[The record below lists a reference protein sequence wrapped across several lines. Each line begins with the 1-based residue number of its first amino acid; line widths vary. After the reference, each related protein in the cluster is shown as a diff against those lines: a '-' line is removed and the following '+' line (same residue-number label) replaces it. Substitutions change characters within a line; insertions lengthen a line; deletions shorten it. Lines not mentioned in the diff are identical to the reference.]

1 MASGCGCGG
10 GSGGGGCG
18 SSAKAPLVVNVE
30 PPESVARE
38 PVQMEPVQEEPLQ
51 VGPAVA
57 NETPQL
63 IASSEQEWPI
73 ISVNGV
79 SVTPQAMAQEL
90 QYHPAES
97 REDAV
102 YQAARA
108 LVIRELLQQRIAELG
123 VTLQVGAGENEE
135 EAATRLLLEREVQ
148 VPQCDEAT
156 CLRYYENNR
165 ARFHSAPLLAVRHI
179 LLECAPDDAE
189 GRSLARVQAERLL
202 ERLDQLPGSFAQL
215 ALQYS
220 ACPSKEQGGS
230 LGQISKG
237 QTVPELERQ
246 LFGLPAGRVGKPL
259 ESRYGWHVISVD
271 QRIEGQALPY
281 EAVATAIRT
290 QLQQGVWQK
299 ALVQYL
305 QTLIGAA
312 DIRGIELQGADS
324 PLVQ

>member
-18 SSAKAPLVVNVE
+18 SSEKMPPVVDVE
-30 PPESVARE
+30 PVGAVQFEPAQAGPVAE
-38 PVQMEPVQEEPLQ
+38 DE
-51 VGPAVA
+51 A
-57 NETPQL
+57 PQL

-79 SVTPQAMAQEL
+79 SITPQAMAQEL
-90 QYHPAES
+90 QYHPADS
-97 REDAV
+97 REEAV

-123 VTLQVGAGENEE
+123 LALQVGAGENEE

-156 CLRYYENNR
+156 CLRYYESNR

-189 GRSLARVQAERLL
+189 ARSLAHVQAELLL
-202 ERLDQLPGSFAQL
+202 ERLDQFPGSFAEL
-215 ALQYS
+215 ALKYS

-246 LFGLPAGRVGKPL
+246 LFTLPAGLASKPL
-259 ESRYGWHVISVD
+259 ESRYGWHVISID
-271 QRIEGQALPY
+271 QRIDGQPLPY

-312 DIRGIELQGADS
+312 DIRGIHLQGADS

>member
-1 MASGCGCGG
+1 MSGGCGCGG
-10 GSGGGGCG
+10 GKGGSGGCG
-18 SSAKAPLVVNVE
+18 SSTQASAPAPADVVAPGAVQFEALAPE
-30 PPESVARE
+30 PAGTDEA
-38 PVQMEPVQEEPLQ
+38 
-51 VGPAVA
+51 PA
-57 NETPQL
+57 QL

-73 ISVNGV
+73 ISVNAV
-79 SVTPQAMAQEL
+79 SISPQALAQEL

-97 REDAV
+97 REEAL

-123 VTLQVGAGENEE
+123 LALQVGAGENEE

-156 CLRYYENNR
+156 CLRYYDNNR
-165 ARFHSAPLLAVRHI
+165 DRFHSAPLLAVRHI

-189 GRSLARVQAERLL
+189 ARVLARDQAETLLQRL
-202 ERLDQLPGSFAQL
+202 EDVPGSFAEL
-215 ALQYS
+215 AVSYS
-220 ACPSKEQGGS
+220 ACPSKAQGGS

-237 QTVPELERQ
+237 QTVPEFERQ
-246 LFGLPAGRVGKPL
+246 LFTLAPGLAGKPL
-259 ESRYGWHVISVD
+259 ESRYGWHVVSVD
-271 QRIEGQALPY
+271 QRIEGQPLPY
-281 EAVATAIRT
+281 EAVSTAIRT

-312 DIRGIELQGADS
+312 DIRGIRLQGADS

>member
-10 GSGGGGCG
+10 GNGGSGGCG
-18 SSAKAPLVVNVE
+18 SSAKAAPVTPPLSDIE
-30 PPESVARE
+30 PAGAVQFEPAQTGPVAG
-38 PVQMEPVQEEPLQ
+38 EEA
-51 VGPAVA
+51 PA
-57 NETPQL
+57 QL

-79 SVTPQAMAQEL
+79 SITPQAMAQEL

-123 VTLQVGAGENEE
+123 LALQVGAGENEE

-156 CLRYYENNR
+156 CLRYYESNR

-189 GRSLARVQAERLL
+189 ARDQAHGQAETLL
-202 ERLDQLPGSFAQL
+202 QRLDEYPGSFAEL
-215 ALQYS
+215 ALNHS
-220 ACPSKEQGGS
+220 ACPSKAQGGS

-246 LFGLPAGRVGKPL
+246 LFALPAGLVGKPL
-259 ESRYGWHVISVD
+259 ESRYGWHVISID
-271 QRIEGQALPY
+271 QRVEGQPLPY

-312 DIRGIELQGADS
+312 DIRGIHLQGADS

>member
-10 GSGGGGCG
+10 SNGGGGGCG
-18 SSAKAPLVVNVE
+18 SSTVVDSTVIEAGPGALAVEIE
-30 PPESVARE
+30 PPV
-38 PVQMEPVQEEPLQ
+38 
-51 VGPAVA
+51 
-57 NETPQL
+57 QL

-73 ISVNGV
+73 ISVNAV
-79 SVTPQAMAQEL
+79 PISPEALAQEL
-90 QYHPAES
+90 QYHPAAD
-97 REDAV
+97 REEAI
-102 YQAARA
+102 YMASRA
-108 LVIRELLQQRIAELG
+108 LVIRELMQQRIAELG
-123 VTLQVGAGENEE
+123 LSVQVGAGEHQE

-148 VPQCDEAT
+148 VPICDEAT
-156 CLRYYENNR
+156 CQRYYDSNR
-165 ARFHSAPLLAVRHI
+165 GRFHSAPLLAVRHI

-189 GRSLARVQAERLL
+189 ARSLALVQAEILHERLL
-202 ERLDQLPGSFAQL
+202 QFPEQFAEL
-215 ALQYS
+215 AQKYS
-220 ACPSKEQGGS
+220 ACPSKAQGGE

-246 LFGLPAGRVGKPL
+246 LFTLAPGLALKPL
-259 ESRYGWHVISVD
+259 ESRYGWHLVSVD

-312 DIRGIELQGADS
+312 DIRGIRLQGADS

>member
-10 GSGGGGCG
+10 SGGGSGGCG
-18 SSAKAPLVVNVE
+18 SSAKAAPVSAPVADVE
-30 PPESVARE
+30 PAGAVQFEPAQAE
-38 PVQMEPVQEEPLQ
+38 PVAADQ
-51 VGPAVA
+51 A
-57 NETPQL
+57 PQL

-79 SVTPQAMAQEL
+79 SITPQAMAQEL
-90 QYHPAES
+90 QYHPADS

-123 VTLQVGAGENEE
+123 LALQVGAGENEE

-148 VPQCDEAT
+148 VPNCDEAT
-156 CLRYYENNR
+156 CLRYYESNR

-189 GRSLARVQAERLL
+189 SRSLALVQAELLL
-202 ERLDQLPGSFAQL
+202 ERLDQFPGSFAEL
-215 ALQYS
+215 ALKHS

-246 LFGLPAGRVGKPL
+246 LFTLPAGLASKPL
-259 ESRYGWHVISVD
+259 ESRYGWHVISID
-271 QRIEGQALPY
+271 QRIEGQPLPY

-312 DIRGIELQGADS
+312 DIRGIHLQGADS

>member
-10 GSGGGGCG
+10 GNGGSGGCG
-18 SSAKAPLVVNVE
+18 SSAKAAPVTPPLSDIE
-30 PPESVARE
+30 PAGAVQFEPAQSGPVPGDES
-38 PVQMEPVQEEPLQ
+38 
-51 VGPAVA
+51 PA
-57 NETPQL
+57 QL

-79 SVTPQAMAQEL
+79 SITPQAMAQEL

-123 VTLQVGAGENEE
+123 LALQVGAGENEE

-156 CLRYYENNR
+156 CLRYYESNR

-189 GRSLARVQAERLL
+189 ARDQAHGQAETLL
-202 ERLDQLPGSFAQL
+202 QRLDEFPGSFAEL
-215 ALQYS
+215 ALNHS
-220 ACPSKEQGGS
+220 ACPSKAQGGS

-246 LFGLPAGRVGKPL
+246 LFALPAGLVGKPL
-259 ESRYGWHVISVD
+259 ESRYGWHVISID
-271 QRIEGQALPY
+271 QRVEGQPLPY

-312 DIRGIELQGADS
+312 DIRGIHLQGADS

>member
-18 SSAKAPLVVNVE
+18 SSAKTAPIVDVE
-30 PPESVARE
+30 PVGAVQFE
-38 PVQMEPVQEEPLQ
+38 PAQAEP
-51 VGPAVA
+51 GATD
-57 NETPQL
+57 ETPQL

-79 SVTPQAMAQEL
+79 SITPQAMAQEL

-97 REDAV
+97 REEAV

-123 VTLQVGAGENEE
+123 LALQVGAGENEE

-156 CLRYYENNR
+156 CLRYYDSNR

-189 GRSLARVQAERLL
+189 ARSLAHVQAELLL
-202 ERLDQLPGSFAQL
+202 ERLDQFPGSFAEL
-215 ALQYS
+215 ALKYS
-220 ACPSKEQGGS
+220 ACPSKAQGGS

-246 LFGLPAGRVGKPL
+246 LFTLPAGLASKPL
-259 ESRYGWHVISVD
+259 ESRYGWHVISID
-271 QRIEGQALPY
+271 QRIDGQPLPY

-312 DIRGIELQGADS
+312 DIRGIHLQGADS

>member
-18 SSAKAPLVVNVE
+18 SSAKVPPVVDVE
-30 PPESVARE
+30 PVGAVQFE
-38 PVQMEPVQEEPLQ
+38 PAQAEDE
-51 VGPAVA
+51 A
-57 NETPQL
+57 PQL

-79 SVTPQAMAQEL
+79 SITPQAMAQEL
-90 QYHPAES
+90 QYHPADS
-97 REDAV
+97 REEAV

-123 VTLQVGAGENEE
+123 LALQVGAGENEE

-156 CLRYYENNR
+156 CLRYYESNR

-189 GRSLARVQAERLL
+189 ARSLAHVQAELLL
-202 ERLDQLPGSFAQL
+202 ERLDQFPGSFAEL
-215 ALQYS
+215 ALKYS

-246 LFGLPAGRVGKPL
+246 LFTLPAGLASKPL
-259 ESRYGWHVISVD
+259 ESRYGWHVISID
-271 QRIEGQALPY
+271 QRIDGQPLPY

-312 DIRGIELQGADS
+312 DIRGIHLQGADS

>member
-1 MASGCGCGG
+1 MTTGCGCGG
-10 GSGGGGCG
+10 GSAGGGGCS
-18 SSAKAPLVVNVE
+18 SSAKAVDVVVPEVE
-30 PPESVARE
+30 VAVE
-38 PVQMEPVQEEPLQ
+38 
-51 VGPAVA
+51 
-57 NETPQL
+57 PQL

-73 ISVNGV
+73 VSVNGV
-79 SVTPQAMAQEL
+79 VITPENMAQEL

-97 REDAV
+97 REEAV
-102 YQAARA
+102 FLAARA
-108 LVIRELLQQRIAELG
+108 LVIRELLQQRIRELG
-123 VTLQVGAGENEE
+123 VQLEVGAGENEE

-148 VPQCDEAT
+148 VPDCDEAT
-156 CLRYYENNR
+156 CVRYFESNR
-165 ARFHSAPLLAVRHI
+165 GRFHSAPLLAVRHI

-189 GRSLARVQAERLL
+189 ARHQAHAQAEVLL
-202 ERLDQLPGSFAQL
+202 QKLEESPGSFAEL

-220 ACPSKEQGGS
+220 ACPSKAQGGS
-230 LGQISKG
+230 LGQVSKG

-246 LFGLPAGRVGKPL
+246 LFTLAPGLAGKPL
-259 ESRYGWHVISVD
+259 ESRYGWHVICVD

-312 DIRGIELQGADS
+312 DVRGIALQGADS

>member
-10 GSGGGGCG
+10 GNGGSGGCG
-18 SSAKAPLVVNVE
+18 SSAKAAP
-30 PPESVARE
+30 VADVAPVGAVQFE
-38 PVQMEPVQEEPLQ
+38 PV
-51 VGPAVA
+51 AVDEA
-57 NETPQL
+57 PPQL

-79 SVTPQAMAQEL
+79 SITPQAMAQEL
-90 QYHPAES
+90 QYHPAQS

-123 VTLQVGAGENEE
+123 WSLQVGAGENEE

-156 CLRYYENNR
+156 CQRYYESNR

-189 GRSLARVQAERLL
+189 GRSLAHVQAELLL
-202 ERLDQLPGSFAQL
+202 ERLDQAPGSFADL
-215 ALQYS
+215 AQKYS

-246 LFGLPAGRVGKPL
+246 LFALPAGLCGKPL
-259 ESRYGWHVISVD
+259 ESRYGWHVISID
-271 QRIEGQALPY
+271 QRIDGQPLPY
-281 EAVATAIRT
+281 EAVAAAIRT

-312 DIRGIELQGADS
+312 DIRGIHLQGADS

>member
-1 MASGCGCGG
+1 MAGGCGCGG
-10 GSGGGGCG
+10 GNGGSGGCG
-18 SSAKAPLVVNVE
+18 SSQHKAPE
-30 PPESVARE
+30 HSSGG
-38 PVQMEPVQEEPLQ
+38 PVPFEVHDA
-51 VGPAVA
+51 VPAA
-57 NETPQL
+57 AEAPAQL

-73 ISVNGV
+73 ISVNDV
-79 SVTPQAMAQEL
+79 SITPQAMAQEL

-97 REDAV
+97 REEAV
-102 YQAARA
+102 YLAARA

-123 VTLQVGAGENEE
+123 IALDIGAGENEE

-148 VPQCDEAT
+148 VPACDEET
-156 CLRYYENNR
+156 CQRYYQSNR
-165 ARFHSAPLLAVRHI
+165 GRFHSAPLLAVRHI

-189 GRSLARVQAERLL
+189 ARALALTQANSLLQRLT
-202 ERLDQLPGSFAQL
+202 DVPGSFAEL

-220 ACPSKEQGGS
+220 ACPSKAQGGS

-237 QTVPELERQ
+237 QTVPELERS
-246 LFGLPAGRVGKPL
+246 LFTLAPGLAGKPL

-271 QRIEGQALPY
+271 QRIDGLPLPY
-281 EAVATAIRT
+281 EVVATAIRT

-312 DIRGIELQGADS
+312 DIRGIRLQGADS